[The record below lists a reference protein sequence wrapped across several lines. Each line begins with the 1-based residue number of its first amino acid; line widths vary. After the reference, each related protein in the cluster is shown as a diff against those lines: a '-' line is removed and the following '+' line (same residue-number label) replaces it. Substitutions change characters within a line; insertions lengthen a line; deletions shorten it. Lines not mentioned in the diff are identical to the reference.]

1 MRTGTIPLVF
11 ITDKNY
17 VLPTAV
23 AMTSVVKNKR
33 ATSSYEFIIF
43 ATALSQDDKQKLVTT
58 ASGLPVRF
66 VDVDTQKYQNV
77 VCKTH
82 VSVAALCK
90 FEIANILSDYD
101 KVLYLDGDI
110 IVQDDLSDLFNTDI
124 NDYYVGAVKDAYVLQ
139 EKRQTLGVD
148 GYFNSGVMLLNCELM
163 RRDNMAQKLWELKTL
178 NRDLL
183 FMDQDV
189 FNLAF
194 DGRVKY
200 LDFRY
205 NFMAAYFRKKYHAFL
220 NDIYAD
226 ENYVNKQC
234 SHPAIIHY
242 TGKNPWQYYHRI
254 GAKIWRKYY
263 KMSVFASQKLKYKD
277 TLVAKFKKLLP
288 KIEERNDGKVE
299 IFWFKYRLFTYW
311 NRNSKYQK
319 LWAKRFDDDLSL
331 EEKKY
336 ILAVQLARVS
346 EYQPN
351 LDNPRTF
358 GEKIQWL
365 KLHYHNPLLTQ
376 CADKYAVRQYVK
388 NKIGEKYLVP
398 ILGVWDDPSKIDFD
412 ALPRQFVLK
421 VNWGSG
427 QNIIVKDKTKMNR
440 QHIVSKLQNWMN
452 PKHNHYYHSL
462 EWAYKNIAPKI
473 VAEKYMEQIN
483 GQLYDYKIFCFGGEP
498 YCVYV
503 AKDNIQGQ
511 PGTGCK
517 ISFWDLKWNKL
528 SLRYGR
534 HLPVDC
540 EIEKPKEWEKM
551 IYLAKVL
558 SAEFPFARIDFY
570 NIKGKI
576 YFGEFTFYPGAGC
589 NPIRPFKGEMEFG
602 DKIVL
607 PPLNSAAE

>member
-58 ASGLPVRF
+58 ASGLPIRF
-66 VDVDTQKYQNV
+66 VDFDTQKYQNI

-139 EKRQTLGVD
+139 EKKQTLGVD

-194 DGRVKY
+194 SGNVKY

-220 NDIYAD
+220 TDIYAD
-226 ENYVNKQC
+226 GHYVNEQC
-234 SHPAIIHY
+234 SYPAIIHY

-254 GAKIWRKYY
+254 GAEIWRKYY
-263 KMSVFASQKLKYKD
+263 ALSVFSNHQLQYKD
-277 TLVAKFKKLLP
+277 TWKMKIRKLLP
-288 KIEERNDGKVE
+288 FRKEREDGKVE
-299 IFWFKYRLFTYW
+299 IFWMKHRLFAYW

-331 EEKKY
+331 EDKKY
-336 ILAVQLARVS
+336 ILTVQLAKVTD
-346 EYQPN
+346 YKPN
-351 LDNPRTF
+351 LDDPKTF
-358 GEKIQWL
+358 VEKIQWL

-388 NKIGEKYLVP
+388 DKIGAEYLVP
-398 ILGVWDDPSKIDFD
+398 LLGVWDDPADIDFD
-412 ALPRQFVLK
+412 ALPEQFVLK

-427 QNIIVKDKTKMNR
+427 QNIIVKDKTKINR
-440 QHIVSKLQNWMN
+440 KNAVSKLRDWM
-452 PKHNHYYHSL
+452 KSHHNHYYHSF
-462 EWAYKNIAPKI
+462 EWAYKNITPKV
-473 VAEKYMEQIN
+473 VAEKLLLLDEGPIE
-483 GQLYDYKIFCFGGEP
+483 YKMFCFDGKFKFALLEI
-498 YCVYV
+498 
-503 AKDNIQGQ
+503 N
-511 PGTGCK
+511 
-517 ISFWDLKWNKL
+517 WNTPQHCRAFCDENYNEVNFVIGNYQHSSLPKKSNEFELMRNLAQKL
-528 SLRYGR
+528 A
-534 HLPVDC
+534 
-540 EIEKPKEWEKM
+540 EK
-551 IYLAKVL
+551 
-558 SAEFPFARIDFY
+558 FPAVRVDFY
-570 NIKGKI
+570 NVKGKI
-576 YFGEFTFYPGAGC
+576 YFGEMTFYSGSGYSIIKPEEY
-589 NPIRPFKGEMEFG
+589 NFKLG
-602 DKIVL
+602 DWLRL
-607 PPLNSAAE
+607 PEPK